1 MTGTAGD
8 RRGFSLIEML
18 LVVVIIGVLAQ
29 IVIPNLRTVRT
40 KARAVDVM
48 ADINVVR
55 TAAQNYN
62 ADNFTWPAETGTGTI
77 PPELTAE
84 YLPDG
89 FSFTGEDYQLDW
101 ENLAVPGG
109 LPQDPGTTRI
119 LGVAV
124 VTDNTE
130 LGDAIVAVFGQ
141 SGWYNVGN
149 SYVFIIDRQ

>member
-1 MTGTAGD
+1 MTGLARD

-29 IVIPNLRTVRT
+29 IMVPNLRVVRT

-62 ADNFTWPAETGTGTI
+62 GDTFTWPAETGTGTV
-77 PPELTAE
+77 PSELTSD
-84 YLPDG
+84 YLPEG
-89 FSFTGEDYQLDW
+89 FAFTGQDYQLDW

-130 LGDAIVAVFGQ
+130 LGNAIVDVFGEA
-141 SGWYNVGN
+141 GWYNVGN
-149 SYVFIIDRQ
+149 SYVFIIERQ